1 MIDRIW
7 HGWTMPA
14 DADEYERLLREEILP
29 SFANADNEGYRG
41 ARLLRRES
49 DADGDDEE
57 VEFVTIL
64 RFDSIESVREFAG
77 EEYRE
82 AHVPDA
88 AREVLKRY
96 DDRARHYEVREER
109 EYPAD
114 DS

>member
-7 HGWTMPA
+7 HGWTTPA
-14 DADEYERLLREEILP
+14 NADEYERLLREEILP
-29 SFANADNEGYRG
+29 SFADEGIDGYRG
-41 ARLLRRES
+41 ARLLRR
-49 DADGDDEE
+49 DADGGDE

-64 RFDSIESVREFAG
+64 RFDSIESVKAFAG
-77 EEYRE
+77 EAYRE

-96 DDRARHYEVREER
+96 DDRARHYEVREEQ

-114 DS
+114 GS

>member
-7 HGWTMPA
+7 HGWTTPA
-14 DADEYERLLREEILP
+14 NANEYERLLREEILP
-29 SFANADNEGYRG
+29 SFADADNEGYRG
-41 ARLLRRES
+41 ARLLRREP
-49 DADGDDEE
+49 DADGDEE

-64 RFDSIESVREFAG
+64 RFDSIESVKQFAG
-77 EEYRE
+77 EAHRE

-96 DDRARHYEVREER
+96 EDCARHYEVREER

-114 DS
+114 DA

>member
-7 HGWTMPA
+7 HGWTTPA
-14 DADEYERLLREEILP
+14 NADEYDRLLREEILP
-29 SFANADNEGYRG
+29 AFAETENDGYRG

-49 DADGDDEE
+49 DADGDGEG

-77 EEYRE
+77 EAYRE

-88 AREVLKRY
+88 AREVLERY

-109 EYPAD
+109 EY
-114 DS
+114 

>member
-7 HGWTMPA
+7 HGWTTPA
-14 DADEYERLLREEILP
+14 NADEYERLLREEILP
-29 SFANADNEGYRG
+29 DFADADNEGYRG
-41 ARLLRRES
+41 ARVLRR
-49 DADGDDEE
+49 DADGDE

-64 RFDSIESVREFAG
+64 RFDSLESVKSFAG
-77 EEYRE
+77 EEYRD

-114 DS
+114 GS